1 MSDETRTRQYAA
13 AYLRRPKDAPLALY
27 TGEAALKS
35 GAEEVASE
43 APHPDLSPEERM
55 AIEHCYGVRQNW
67 LDSWRRLIQRFAA
80 DAL

>member
-55 AIEHCYGVRQNW
+55 AI
-67 LDSWRRLIQRFAA
+67 
-80 DAL
+80 